1 MWINV
6 FCGEQSDVTEERV
19 GGVVDGIGTSIFN
32 RVVVICGVVVI
43 VDVRSVI

>member
-6 FCGEQSDVTEERV
+6 FCGEQSDVAGELV
-19 GGVVDGIGTSIFN
+19 GGVVNGVGTSIFY

-43 VDVRSVI
+43 VGVRSVI